1 MDYCSSC
8 RRHLNGALVCPGCGA
23 YAPDIAPVTADGHTV
38 PGPATTATPVME
50 ATAAT
55 AAWEFAAPDIY
66 EAPDIDQA
74 PHAGPPADL
83 TGPTRRTEGRAARR
97 RRLARWKKTQR
108 KALVAT
114 AVALVGGGL
123 TVASM
128 DRHTADRAQAAP
140 APEASALGGAE
151 EPTSLYSSPAPPRS
165 GTPGSGAPRTAHTP
179 TAQSPAADLARLSSP
194 VSAHATPSAAQPGTA
209 TSSRTTHTTG
219 TTGAAGTGTSGTG
232 HTTANSPSQS
242 GTDSSSSSSSTGTSQ
257 HPSSPTTGTGGGTD
271 PGTSQTTPSPAATS
285 PSQVCLLVVCLG

>member
-38 PGPATTATPVME
+38 PGAATTATPVME

-55 AAWEFAAPDIY
+55 AAWEFAAPDID
-66 EAPDIDQA
+66 EGPHIDEA

-165 GTPGSGAPRTAHTP
+165 GTPSSGAHRASHAP
-179 TAQSPAADLARLSSP
+179 TAQSPAADPARLSSP
-194 VSAHATPSAAQPGTA
+194 VSAHATPSAAQPDTA
-209 TSSRTTHTTG
+209 TSRTTHTTG

-257 HPSSPTTGTGGGTD
+257 HSSSPTTGTGGGTD

-285 PSQVCLLVVCLG
+285 PSQVCLLVICLG